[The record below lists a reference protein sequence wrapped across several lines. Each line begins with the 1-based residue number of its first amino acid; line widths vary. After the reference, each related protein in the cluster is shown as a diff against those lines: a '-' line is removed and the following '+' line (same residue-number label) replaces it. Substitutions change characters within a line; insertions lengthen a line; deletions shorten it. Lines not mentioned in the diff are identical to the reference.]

1 MDDRAETQRTEER
14 LTQGTDVRLA
24 YNGNC
29 GGGGGCLA
37 TEAAQPD
44 YQPRMGDWKY
54 LRGYPPGSHQLFNL
68 KTDIKELRD
77 VSHANGAIFSELT
90 SRWKAWCMTLPR
102 SHSGASPA
110 GDCN

>member
-1 MDDRAETQRTEER
+1 
-14 LTQGTDVRLA
+14 
-24 YNGNC
+24 
-29 GGGGGCLA
+29 
-37 TEAAQPD
+37 
-44 YQPRMGDWKY
+44 MGDWKY

-102 SHSGASPA
+102 SHSGVSPA
-110 GDCN
+110 GRRLASRVSPRHPLHLSYP